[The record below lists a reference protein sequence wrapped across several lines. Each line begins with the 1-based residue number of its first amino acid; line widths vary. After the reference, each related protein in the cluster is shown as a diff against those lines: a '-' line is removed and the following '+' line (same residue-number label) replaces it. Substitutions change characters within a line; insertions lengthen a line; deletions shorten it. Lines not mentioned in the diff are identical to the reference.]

1 MTAALG
7 LLRRVW
13 WLVPIVALAAGWWWT
28 SLVLADVR
36 LTLAGERLVRVQ
48 DAADA
53 AQAKAAAELANANR
67 LIAASDAYAARLAS
81 IDPIILESTKTVR
94 EYAETDAGRTVCRD
108 ADRVHAIDE
117 LDADLASD
125 TGAASSRSGVV
136 RADASAPKSGR

>member
-1 MTAALG
+1 MTAVLG

-53 AQAKAAAELANANR
+53 AQAKAVAELAIANR

-108 ADRVHAIDE
+108 ADRVRAIDE
-117 LDADLASD
+117 LNADLASD
-125 TGAASSRSGVV
+125 TGAASSRSGVL
-136 RADASAPKSGR
+136 RADASASTGGR

>member
-53 AQAKAAAELANANR
+53 AQAKAVAELANANR

-81 IDPIILESTKTVR
+81 IDSIILESTKTVR
-94 EYAETDAGRTVCRD
+94 EYAKADAGRTVCRG
-108 ADRVHAIDE
+108 ADRVRAIDE

-136 RADASAPKSGR
+136 RADASASTSGR